1 MANNILR
8 AANNEVKIE
17 GILKDM
23 RLHTGNSANGEYVS
37 GSFVVLVEADGNN
50 SEVTVNVASSKLTKS
65 GKENPSYKNIMSFRD
80 KAVSIGYLMSEDGG
94 ALDFNTAKSHA
105 TRVRCLPNNTQL
117 SRNEYYDQSGQL
129 RSTDCVT
136 TSFIRVVEPD
146 DITFKPEATFDI
158 EVFFKTILD
167 EKNRDGEETGRVL
180 VNAIVPIYGGKVIPM
195 NFVAEDEIADYIRSN
210 YERNKTGHIW
220 GSIIST
226 VERKVV
232 EQKGFGKP
240 LEKVTS
246 TFKRENLITGGDAE
260 QFDDDSTKSFD
271 VNDIKKA
278 WEIRETETLP
288 NLLQKSKNRTPK
300 KAAASTS
307 RPAGFGAPQQE
318 QHPAFN
324 DLAW

>member
-1 MANNILR
+1 MANDMLR
-8 AANNEVKIE
+8 AAKNEVKVE

-23 RLHTGNSANGEYVS
+23 RLHTGNSATGEYVN
-37 GSFVVLVEADGNN
+37 GSIVVLVEADGNS
-50 SEVTVNVASSKLTKS
+50 SEVTVNVASSRLTKS
-65 GKENPSYKNIMSFRD
+65 GKENPSYKNIMSFKD
-80 KAVSIGYLMSEDGG
+80 KAVSIGYLMSENGG

-105 TRVRCLPNNTQL
+105 TRVRCSPNNTQL
-117 SRNEYYDQSGQL
+117 SRNEYYDQTGQF

-136 TSFIRVVEPD
+136 TSFIRVVESGD
-146 DITFKPEATFDI
+146 AFRPEATFDV

-180 VNAIVPIYGGKVIPM
+180 VNAILPIYGGKVIPV

-260 QFDDDSTKSFD
+260 QFDEDNTKSFD

-300 KAAASTS
+300 KTPASAS
-307 RPAGFGAPQQE
+307 RPSGFGAPQQE